1 MPPGE
6 EAESDRDATKHI
18 SLRNRRVEPDS
29 DATPAAVVKKLQVI
43 NPSIT
48 WFPPL

>member
-6 EAESDRDATKHI
+6 EAELDRDATKHI